1 MGSEKSSCKIITCID
16 MLTVIVV
23 HLIYRCGGSTL
34 TASVAFVNGG
44 MVSIVDNVTGQE
56 GGDNIT
62 SILSDYL
69 AEEFQRKFKVDP
81 R

>member
-1 MGSEKSSCKIITCID
+1 M
-16 MLTVIVV
+16 TVFVLHIN
-23 HLIYRCGGSTL
+23 YRCGGSTL

-44 MVSIVDNVTGQE
+44 MISIVDNVTRDE

-69 AEEFQRKFKVDP
+69 ADEFQRKFKVDP

>member
-1 MGSEKSSCKIITCID
+1 MAVNNLITLTRD
-16 MLTVIVV
+16 MLTVIVL
-23 HLIYRCGGSTL
+23 HIIYRCGGSTL

-44 MVSIVDNVTGQE
+44 MISIVDNVTGDE

-62 SILSDYL
+62 TILSDYL

>member
-1 MGSEKSSCKIITCID
+1 MA
-16 MLTVIVV
+16 VI
-23 HLIYRCGGSTL
+23 
-34 TASVAFVNGG
+34 NGG
-44 MVSIVDNVTGQE
+44 MITIVESISKDE

-69 AEEFQRKFKVDP
+69 ADEFKRKYKVDP